1 MNKKKPTPELI
12 KLAKEYPNGWMYELL
27 PEYEGKAE
35 VPMEGIVGAW
45 QVDSKGNII
54 GEFIPKKD
62 FDKH

>member
-1 MNKKKPTPELI
+1 
-12 KLAKEYPNGWMYELL
+12 
-27 PEYEGKAE
+27 
-35 VPMEGIVGAW
+35 MEGIVGAW